1 MNGKKKKNNY
11 KNTGDKKMTDKLREY
26 LTQYIEQTAI
36 LNHLRKHGGSIDEMN
51 VIIGEIETLKIKII
65 EELK

>member
-1 MNGKKKKNNY
+1 
-11 KNTGDKKMTDKLREY
+11 MTDKIQEY
-26 LTQYIEQTAI
+26 LTQYIEYNAI
-36 LNHLRKHGGSIDEMN
+36 LNHLRKHRGSIDEMN

>member
-1 MNGKKKKNNY
+1 MGVIV
-11 KNTGDKKMTDKLREY
+11 MTEKLQEY

-36 LNHLRKHGGSIDEMN
+36 LNHLRKYGAGIDEMN

>member
-1 MNGKKKKNNY
+1 MGKRRRTTTKIR
-11 KNTGDKKMTDKLREY
+11 GIKKMTDKLREY

-36 LNHLRKHGGSIDEMN
+36 LNHLRKYGAGIDEMN

>member
-1 MNGKKKKNNY
+1 
-11 KNTGDKKMTDKLREY
+11 MTDKLREY

-36 LNHLRKHGGSIDEMN
+36 LNHLRKHRGSIDEMN

>member
-11 KNTGDKKMTDKLREY
+11 KNTGDKKMTEKLKEY

-36 LNHLRKHGGSIDEMN
+36 LNHLKQYGAGIDEMN

>member
-1 MNGKKKKNNY
+1 MVVIV
-11 KNTGDKKMTDKLREY
+11 MTEKLREY

-36 LNHLRKHGGSIDEMN
+36 LNHLRKYGAGIDEMN